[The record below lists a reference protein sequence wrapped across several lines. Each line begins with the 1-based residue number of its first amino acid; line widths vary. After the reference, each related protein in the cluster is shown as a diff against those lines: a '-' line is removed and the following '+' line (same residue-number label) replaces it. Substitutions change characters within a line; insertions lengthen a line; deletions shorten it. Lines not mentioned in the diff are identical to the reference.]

1 MRYRKGCIAI
11 SDEHDLPVLL
21 HIRNTRAITLN
32 QLYRLLAA
40 ERSSTVRRSVQWRV
54 TRLEQAGLVARMT
67 SSQFFRQPI
76 YRITPLGL
84 SYLELRGHTLISLP
98 STGKQLLN
106 ETQAFHALELVE
118 IRLALRESGLLQTWL
133 TELELS
139 SRNLVFYGGAAK
151 DYDALV
157 TLQIEGGARQFAL
170 EYERTVKGSSRYSE
184 IRAVLN
190 EDKTADAVLY
200 LTSSRDV
207 SHVLAIEMR
216 GVKKAI
222 GVALSEDFR
231 RDLLRTPVMNIS
243 AGHAVTSFREF
254 LQAAP
259 LLTRAAEPEFLPA
272 V

>member
-32 QLYRLLAA
+32 QLYRLLATEKSGIA
-40 ERSSTVRRSVQWRV
+40 RRSVHWRL
-54 TRLEQAGLVARMT
+54 TRLEQAGLVLRMT

-76 YRITPLGL
+76 FRITPLGL
-84 SYLELRGHTLISLP
+84 SYLEMRGHTLISLP
-98 STGKQLLN
+98 STGRQILN
-106 ETQAFHALELVE
+106 ETQVFHALELVE
-118 IRLALRESGLLQTWL
+118 IRLALRESGLLQTWQ
-133 TELELS
+133 TELELA

-151 DYDALV
+151 DYDAFI
-157 TLQIEGGARQFAL
+157 TLQTEEGAWQLAL
-170 EYERTVKGSSRYSE
+170 EYERTVKGSARYSD

-190 EDKTADAVLY
+190 GDKTADAVLY
-200 LTSSRDV
+200 LTSSHDV

-216 GVKKAI
+216 GVKKTI

-231 RDLLRTPVMNIS
+231 RDLLRTPVLNIG

-254 LQAAP
+254 LHAAP
-259 LLTRAAEPEFLPA
+259 RATKATDREFLSA
-272 V
+272 L